1 VIQNIKMPGLEFP
14 GGEVMEPCVRA
25 KGDFN
30 LFLSIMCLIAI
41 PIYMVGGLIILPLYG
56 LGKLADRS
64 SKKYLEGLSQKV
76 AEYSS
81 SQAPLSQK
89 LVKPSWPDGGVTYVA
104 NHNS

>member
-1 VIQNIKMPGLEFP
+1 MK
-14 GGEVMEPCVRA
+14 PCVRA
-25 KGDFN
+25 ERDFN

-41 PIYMVGGLIILPLYG
+41 PIYIVGGLITLPLYG

-76 AEYSS
+76 GEYSS

-89 LVKPSWPDGGVTYVA
+89 LVKPFRLEEGVTSVA
-104 NHNS
+104 SLDS

>member
-1 VIQNIKMPGLEFP
+1 MKPS
-14 GGEVMEPCVRA
+14 VRA
-25 KGDFN
+25 ERDFN
-30 LFLSIMCLIAI
+30 LFLSILCLIAI
-41 PIYMVGGLIILPLYG
+41 PIYMIGGLIIFPLYG
-56 LGKLADRS
+56 FEKLADRS

-89 LVKPSWPDGGVTYVA
+89 LVKPSWPDGGVAYVA